1 MPTPELIRALF
12 SQSSATGGRSSA
24 LQPLGW
30 LTTILIAGL
39 VLIEMWEAPDWIII
53 TLVVLLIST
62 VVMYLLIY
70 LYYAIKN
77 PDALRSEKFTL
88 SKMAIEK
95 NLIGDDRS
103 GLLELPEFD
112 ERPGGRALPDVRQQG
127 ESS

>member
-1 MPTPELIRALF
+1 MR
-12 SQSSATGGRSSA
+12 
-24 LQPLGW
+24 
-30 LTTILIAGL
+30 
-39 VLIEMWEAPDWIII
+39 EAPDWIMI

-77 PDALRSEKFTL
+77 PDSLRSEKFTL

-95 NLIGDDRS
+95 NLIGDDLS
-103 GLLELPEFD
+103 GLSEMPEFD
-112 ERPGGRALPDVRQQG
+112 ERPEGRSLPDVRQQG